1 MADQTQSR
9 NGGGMAAAA
18 DDIRRRAGAA
28 GDEAR
33 QAAEQHAE
41 RVTGQIGERGATV
54 AEAFRTTGRELR
66 GKEDWLADAADLVGD
81 NVERLARA
89 ASEKGPRGVRDD
101 LETLARNRPALFM
114 GVAIAAGICAGRL
127 LRSAPSRTPAGD
139 FDRNPATHPAASP
152 YGHGPAAGSPTPAS
166 PTTGHGPASPTP
178 SPAGSVKS
186 TNPAGGL

>member
-18 DDIRRRAGAA
+18 DDIRRRAGTA
-28 GDEAR
+28 GDDALR
-33 QAAEQHAE
+33 AAERQAE

-127 LRSAPSRTPAGD
+127 LRSAPSRPSSGDVYRDPAS
-139 FDRNPATHPAASP
+139 RPAASP
-152 YGHGPAAGSPTPAS
+152 YGSGPAAGSPTPAS
-166 PTTGHGPASPTP
+166 PTTGHGPASTTP
-178 SPAGSVKS
+178 SPAASVKS
-186 TNPAGGL
+186 SNPVGGL